1 VRIEIRPLL
10 VQGMLGTEETPYG
23 RMPVILIAEGQ
34 SIEEQTVTFWH
45 EMLHLALGLP
55 GPHDETWVETNAKA
69 LAAACPDI
77 LAQIQVQSGRRRG
90 GV

>member
-1 VRIEIRPLL
+1 VRVLIRPLL
-10 VQGMLGTEETPYG
+10 VQGMLGTEETPEG
-23 RMPVILIAEGQ
+23 RMPVILIAENQ
-34 SIEEQTVTFWH
+34 TPEEQVITFWH

-77 LAQIQVQSGRRRG
+77 LVEIQKQSGSCRG

>member
-1 VRIEIRPLL
+1 MRVEIRPLL

-23 RMPVILIAEGQ
+23 RMPIILIDDRQ
-34 SIEEQTVTFWH
+34 SLEERTITFWH

-77 LAQIQVQSGRRRG
+77 LARIQEASGKRRG
-90 GV
+90 GA